1 MTTDSLLEVD
11 EIKVTI
17 IMDNTVDLLMASTE
31 VASRFNLH
39 SNSYLP
45 IAEHGF
51 SALIQVKNGKKQGT
65 VLLDTGMSENGVL
78 HNMYALDVNL
88 SNLQAIVLSH
98 GHCDHTQGLPRVIEK
113 LETQQISL
121 VLHPD
126 AYLERKIVIPSGQ
139 ELDVSPP
146 QITTLRRNNI
156 AFVETT
162 SPTLLADSMILV
174 SGEIARIT
182 EFERGFPIHYSK
194 RNGKWENDPLI
205 RDDQCIIVNV
215 RGKGL
220 VIITG
225 CCHAGVINT
234 LRHAQALTNCQK
246 VYAVIGGFHLTG
258 GLFEEIIPNTI
269 LELQKINP
277 TYLMPGHC
285 TGWPAIHQ
293 IAQDMP
299 KAFIPTNV
307 GTIVTLRSIDKY

>member
-1 MTTDSLLEVD
+1 MTTDTLLEVD
-11 EIKVTI
+11 EVKVTI

-51 SALIQVKNGKKQGT
+51 SALIQVKSGEKQGT
-65 VLLDTGMSENGVL
+65 VLLDTGMTENGVL
-78 HNMYALDVNL
+78 HNMHALGINL
-88 SNLQAIVLSH
+88 SDLQAIVLSH
-98 GHCDHTQGLPRVIEK
+98 GHCDHTLGLPRLIEK
-113 LETQQISL
+113 LETHQISL

-126 AYLERKIVIPSGQ
+126 AYLERKIVMPIGQ

-146 QITTLRRNNI
+146 QITTLRRDNI

-162 SPTLLADSMILV
+162 APTPLADNMILV

-182 EFERGFPIHYSK
+182 EFEKGFPIHYSK
-194 RNGKWENDPLI
+194 RNDKWENDPLI

-220 VIITG
+220 VVITG
-225 CCHAGVINT
+225 CCHSGVINT
-234 LRHAQALTNCQK
+234 LRYAQALTNCQK
-246 VYAVIGGFHLTG
+246 VYAVLGGFHLTG
-258 GLFEEIIPNTI
+258 GQFEKIIPNTI
-269 LELQKINP
+269 TELQKINP

-285 TGWPAIHQ
+285 TGWSAIHQ
-293 IAQDMP
+293 IAQAMP
-299 KAFIPTNV
+299 NAFIPSNV
-307 GTIVTLRSIDKY
+307 GTTVTFRANN